1 MKKLLIIDGNSILNR
16 AYFGIRPLT
25 NKDGLHTHAVYG
37 MTNILLRHLEASH
50 PDYAAVA
57 FDLPAPTF
65 RHKTYEGYKSNRHGM
80 PEELAEQLPYAKEC
94 CAHLG
99 FTVLAREGWE
109 ADDILGTYAR
119 MAKEEGIEC
128 AILTGDRDSL
138 QLIDDTTHVL
148 LATTG
153 ETVTMD
159 RAAFTAKYGIP
170 PEDFV
175 DVKALM
181 GDSSDCIPGVAG
193 IGEKTALKLIAAH
206 HTLEGVYD
214 NLNSPD
220 ITKSVRSKLEAGKD
234 SAYLSRDLARIR
246 TDAPVPPLSEIT
258 YTGFD
263 QSSLLNLFTK
273 LEFSALIKRLDLTA
287 DTSSPAAEESP
298 ANQSAAPEISI
309 LEVTPDALTDSL
321 KGSRIAI
328 QYEIEDSILT
338 LTASD
343 GSSICIATAEKSA
356 FAPFFTACGS
366 RILTDDSKA
375 LYALCDEIGVPLPLV
390 GDDLTLAAYVRDPA
404 DNSYALDKL
413 SLSLLGK
420 AAAPDS
426 DAEKLPLMLNLMDA
440 LDAELKEQNAYDL
453 YRNIELPLAR
463 VLRDMEREGF
473 HVDLDG
479 IKAFGEQLAVMIA
492 QLEEEI
498 YDLAGCTFNINSP
511 KQLGEILF
519 VKLAFPGF
527 KKTKTGYSTSAEIL
541 EKLAPYHPIIRKILD
556 YRQYSKLKS
565 TYTDGLIKV
574 ADEKGVI
581 HSSFNQTITATG
593 RLSSTEPNLQN
604 IPVRTELGIEMRR
617 FFIAGNATTSAESR
631 VLVDADY
638 SQIELRL
645 LAHISGDPTMIEAFK
660 RGDDIHTITASQVFD
675 VPIEEVTSELRKRAK
690 AVNFGIVY
698 GIGDFSLAQDIKVT
712 KAEAARYIESY
723 LAKYPKVAA
732 YLHDVVADAKRDGYV
747 TTLFGR
753 RRYIPELSSG
763 KKQLAAFGERVAMNS
778 PIQGTAADIIKLA
791 MINVARALRE
801 ANLDAKL
808 ILQVHDELILDSAAS
823 CAAEAASILRRE
835 MENVIALSLPLTVD
849 VQIAPT
855 WYDAH

>member
-16 AYFGIRPLT
+16 AFFGIRPLT
-25 NKDGLHTHAVYG
+25 TKEGLHTNAFYG
-37 MTNILLRHLEASH
+37 MTNILPRHLEQSR
-50 PDYAAVA
+50 PDYAVVA

-65 RHKTYEGYKSNRHGM
+65 RHKAYEGYKSNRHGM
-80 PEELAEQLPYAKEC
+80 PDELAEQLPYAKEC
-94 CAHLG
+94 CACLG
-99 FTVLAREGWE
+99 FTILACEGWE

-119 MAKEEGIEC
+119 MAKEEEVEC

-148 LATTG
+148 LAATG

-214 NLNSPD
+214 NLDSPE
-220 ITKSVRSKLEAGKD
+220 ITKSIRAKLEAGKD

-246 TDAPVPPLSEIT
+246 TDAPVPPLSEVA

-263 QSSLLNLFTK
+263 QRSLFNLFTK
-273 LEFSALIKRLDLTA
+273 LEFSALIKRLFTESETPA
-287 DTSSPAAEESP
+287 AAEESP
-298 ANQSAAPEISI
+298 ADAIST
-309 LEVTPDALTDSL
+309 LEVTPDTLAASLT
-321 KGSRIAI
+321 GARIAVCC
-328 QYEIEDSILT
+328 EVEENTLT

-343 GSSICIATAEKSA
+343 GNVTCKAAAEKSA

-366 RILTDDSKA
+366 RILTTDSKA
-375 LYALCDEIGVPLPLV
+375 LYALCDEIDAPLPLV
-390 GDDLTLAAYVRDPA
+390 ADDLTLAAYVRDPA
-404 DNSYALDKL
+404 DHPFALDKL

-420 AAAPDS
+420 AAFPASAADKT
-426 DAEKLPLMLNLMDA
+426 ALMLALMDA
-440 LDAELKEQNAYDL
+440 LDTALKEQNAYDL
-453 YRNIELPLAR
+453 YRSIELPLAR

-473 HVDLDG
+473 HVDLEG
-479 IKAFGEQLAVMIA
+479 IKAFGDKLSVMIA
-492 QLEEEI
+492 RLEEEI
-498 YDLAGCTFNINSP
+498 YDLAGCSFNINSP

-574 ADEKGVI
+574 ADENGVI

-604 IPVRTELGIEMRR
+604 IPVRTELGREMRR
-617 FFIAGNATTSAESR
+617 FFIAGNASAEHHAAEAR

-645 LAHISGDPTMIEAFK
+645 LAHISGDPIMIEAFK

-675 VPIEEVTSELRKRAK
+675 VPIEEVTSDLRKSAK

-698 GIGDFSLAQDIKVT
+698 GISDFSLAQDIKVT

-732 YLHDVVADAKRDGYV
+732 YLRDVVADAKRDGYV

-763 KKQLAAFGERVAMNS
+763 KKMLAAFGERVAMNS

-791 MINVARALRE
+791 MINVTRALRE

-808 ILQVHDELILDSAAS
+808 ILQVHDELILDAAAS
-823 CAAEAASILRRE
+823 CASEAASILKRE
-835 MENVIALSLPLTVD
+835 MESVLPLSLPLTVD